1 MPETLWMN
9 AQDAAPLRE
18 GEARTASVFGTA
30 MPGRVALVPRH
41 DAARPT
47 SRSGQ
52 DIRQTSNDHETSSG
66 LTLTLTADD
75 GNALLELVRD
85 AISAIEE
92 TLDIRRQRDGTN
104 MSPHERERLILYAK
118 LADMLDNGN

>member
-9 AQDAAPLRE
+9 AEDAAPLRE
-18 GEARTASVFGTA
+18 GEARTASIFGTA
-30 MPGRVALVPRH
+30 MPGRVALVPKH
-41 DAARPT
+41 DAAPPT
-47 SRSGQ
+47 SRPGQ
-52 DIRQTSNDHETSSG
+52 DSRRTSDDHEIAAS

-75 GNALLELVRD
+75 GTALLELVRD

-92 TLDIRRQRDGTN
+92 TLDIRRQRDGAS

-118 LADMLDNGN
+118 LVDMLESGN